1 MLSRVLPATNSD
13 YLVCQ
18 QLSFEL
24 GFAIYLVISMI
35 NQSKAAV
42 TGLILAGGRAS
53 RLGGKDKGFMMF
65 EGQVLIERQL
75 GWIGPQ
81 VSQVL
86 ISANRSLEEYAATGY
101 SVVIDKEVG
110 FQGPLHGVL
119 SGLQQSASE
128 WLFVHP
134 VDLPFLPP
142 DVVAKM
148 FAARESNLD
157 CYFLCSDEREHY
169 LSMMLSKKLL
179 PQLQVF
185 ITEGGKRVRD
195 FLSMVGAKS
204 LHLGITEACFKN
216 LNEPAD
222 YDASTYE

>member
-1 MLSRVLPATNSD
+1 M
-13 YLVCQ
+13 
-18 QLSFEL
+18 
-24 GFAIYLVISMI
+24 

-65 EGQVLIERQL
+65 EGQFLIERQL
-75 GWIGPQ
+75 GWMRPQ

-101 SVVIDKEVG
+101 SIVLDKEVG

-119 SGLQQSASE
+119 SGLQQSQSE

-134 VDLPFLPP
+134 VDLPFLPS
-142 DVVAKM
+142 DVVEKM
-148 FAARESNLD
+148 FAARESNFD
-157 CYFLCSDEREHY
+157 CYFLSSEEREHY

-179 PQLQVF
+179 PQLQAF
-185 ITEGGKRVRD
+185 IASGGKRVRE
-195 FLSMVGAKS
+195 FLNLVGAKS
-204 LHLGITEACFKN
+204 LRLGLDENCFKN

-222 YDASTYE
+222 YD